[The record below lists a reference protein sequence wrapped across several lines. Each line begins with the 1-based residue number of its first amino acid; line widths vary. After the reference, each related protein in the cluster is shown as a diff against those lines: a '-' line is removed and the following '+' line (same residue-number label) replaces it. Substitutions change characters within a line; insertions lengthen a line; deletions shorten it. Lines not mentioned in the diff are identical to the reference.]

1 MISNN
6 LIEDEEGFNKWII
19 KMAQILNLM
28 SDGRKNQMK
37 LKKILEAHD
46 TSVEKRNKE
55 LKKSGYTDEQIDDL
69 YYF

>member
-1 MISNN
+1 
-6 LIEDEEGFNKWII
+6 
-19 KMAQILNLM
+19 MAQILNLM

>member
-1 MISNN
+1 MDYQDGPNIKF
-6 LIEDEEGFNKWII
+6 DERWK
-19 KMAQILNLM
+19 
-28 SDGRKNQMK
+28 KNQMK